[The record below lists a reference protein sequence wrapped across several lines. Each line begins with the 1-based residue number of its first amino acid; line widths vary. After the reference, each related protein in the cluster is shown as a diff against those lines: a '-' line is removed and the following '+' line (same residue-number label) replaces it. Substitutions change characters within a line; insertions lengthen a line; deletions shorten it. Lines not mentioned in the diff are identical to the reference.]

1 MSIAL
6 QISQLYSSNSS
17 VNVNFTSYL
26 TMQTAYVNLIDSL
39 IMNPPVFEIG
49 IDNQWMNVSSYING
63 VTKFLA
69 ALQMGQWNLID
80 AR

>member
-1 MSIAL
+1 M
-6 QISQLYSSNSS
+6 
-17 VNVNFTSYL
+17 
-26 TMQTAYVNLIDSL
+26 MQTAYVNLIDSL

-49 IDNQWMNVSSYING
+49 IDNQWMNASSYING

-69 ALQMGQWNLID
+69 ALQMGQWNFTD